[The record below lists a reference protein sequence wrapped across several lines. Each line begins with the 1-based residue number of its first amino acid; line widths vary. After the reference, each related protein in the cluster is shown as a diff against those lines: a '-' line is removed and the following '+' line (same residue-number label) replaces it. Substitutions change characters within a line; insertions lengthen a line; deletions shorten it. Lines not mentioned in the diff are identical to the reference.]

1 MTLPVLRAGSPHQ
14 PQVLCS
20 VQSQRLVDMTARV
33 DKGPLWPLLGHGED
47 VMLVPQLLAA
57 APAGQDAA
65 LAEEGEDHPEP
76 LDWRVQGE
84 EQRANLIL
92 DTE

>member
-1 MTLPVLRAGSPHQ
+1 MTIPVLRAGSPHQ

-20 VQSQRLVDMTARV
+20 VQSERLVNMAARV
-33 DKGPLWPLLGHGED
+33 NKGPLWTLLGHGED
-47 VMLVPQLLAA
+47 VVLIPQLLAA
-57 APAGQDAA
+57 APAGQDPA

-84 EQRANLIL
+84 EQGANLIL
-92 DTE
+92 DIM